1 MNRRTPQSDPITPDL
16 IIRAYTI
23 GIFPMADH
31 ADDPSLHWVE
41 PRFRGIIPLDGL
53 RISKSLAKT
62 LRSNRFHIRMDHDF
76 EAVIAGCADRPGDTW
91 INGRIK
97 ALFGTLFETGHVHTV
112 EVYESDKLVGGIYGL
127 SIGAAFFGESM
138 FHRATDASKVAL
150 IHLAA
155 RLIKGQYQL
164 FDTQFLTPHLETL
177 GGIEIT
183 RDAYQTR
190 LVNAIMGY
198 GDFSK
203 LHQSA
208 HLDGSAIVET
218 IVQAKANGAF

>member
-1 MNRRTPQSDPITPDL
+1 
-16 IIRAYTI
+16 
-23 GIFPMADH
+23 MADT

-53 RISKSLAKT
+53 KISKSLAKT
-62 LRSNRFHIRMDHDF
+62 IRSNRFDIRVDHDF
-76 EAVIAGCADRPGDTW
+76 KAVIEGCADRPGDTW

-112 EVYESDKLVGGIYGL
+112 EVYEGDELVGGIYGL

-150 IHLAA
+150 VHLAA
-155 RLIKGQYQL
+155 RLITGQYQL
-164 FDTQFLTPHLETL
+164 FDTQFLTPHLATL

-190 LVNAIMGY
+190 LVNAVMNKA
-198 GDFSK
+198 DFSM
-203 LHQSA
+203 LPRSA
-208 HLDGSAIVET
+208 HPDGRTILET
-218 IVQAKANGAF
+218 VSRGQSQSGA